1 MCLLTLKEQILL
13 HKKRVSF
20 DKIKKGSE
28 SNHCLFLFGA
38 CMHVLF
44 TSQEKEVAN
53 A

>member
-1 MCLLTLKEQILL
+1 MFLLTLKEQILL

-20 DKIKKGSE
+20 DKIKKAVNQ
-28 SNHCLFLFGA
+28 NHCLFLFGV

-44 TSQEKEVAN
+44 TSQEKEAAN